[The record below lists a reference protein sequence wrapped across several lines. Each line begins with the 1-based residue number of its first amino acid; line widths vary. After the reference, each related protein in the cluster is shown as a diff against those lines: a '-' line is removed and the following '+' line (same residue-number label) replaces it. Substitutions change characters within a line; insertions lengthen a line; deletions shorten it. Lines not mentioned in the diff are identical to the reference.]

1 MKNLKNRKK
10 NIEGDVRKVLKK
22 YEQNNI
28 REYNQVN
35 QATNVM
41 RKVSDLTTTK
51 QTASIKFR
59 NNI

>member
-10 NIEGDVRKVLKK
+10 NIESDVRKVLKK

>member
-10 NIEGDVRKVLKK
+10 NIESDVRKVLKK

-35 QATNVM
+35 QATNIM

-59 NNI
+59 NNV